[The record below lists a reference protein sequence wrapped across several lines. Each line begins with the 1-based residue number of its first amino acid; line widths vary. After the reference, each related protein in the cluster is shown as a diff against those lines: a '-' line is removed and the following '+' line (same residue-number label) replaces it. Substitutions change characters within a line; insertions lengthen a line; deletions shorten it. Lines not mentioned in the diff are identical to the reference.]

1 MFKKN
6 LEENYKTYY
15 RLLNHPKSLI
25 YVNVQRL
32 KAPWSQF
39 INAKSSCWSYNEIQC
54 LGDEAKLIQTINN
67 ALISCLCAY

>member
-32 KAPWSQF
+32 KAP
-39 INAKSSCWSYNEIQC
+39 
-54 LGDEAKLIQTINN
+54 
-67 ALISCLCAY
+67 